1 MQTITLYRYTR
12 SDGGITTSPIKPDT
26 PFDLRYRLIADE
38 GKALT
43 DGTTV
48 TTCTDTDK
56 PDAWTEI
63 DAPGEEPNAPDDP
76 NAATEK
82 DYQAALEQ
90 MGVSLE

>member
-12 SDGGITTSPIKPDT
+12 PDGGITTSPIEPDT

-38 GKALT
+38 NKALT

-63 DAPGEEPNAPDDP
+63 DAPDDPENP
-76 NAATEK
+76 NAATEA
-82 DYQAALEQ
+82 DYQAALEE
-90 MGVSLE
+90 MGVSLDD